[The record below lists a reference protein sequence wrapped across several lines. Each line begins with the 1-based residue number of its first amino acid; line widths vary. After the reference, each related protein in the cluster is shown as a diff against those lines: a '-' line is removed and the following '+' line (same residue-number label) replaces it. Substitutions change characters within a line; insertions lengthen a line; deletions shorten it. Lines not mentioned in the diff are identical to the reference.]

1 MNQIE
6 TVYIEGVGP
15 YGVRVNGGW
24 YGIGKQAP
32 FGPDSFQKGQTVTV
46 GVATAQSGKK
56 YINEIHNGANNA
68 IAAPG
73 PSPVP
78 PRSAPPPVVASAPRQ
93 GYSSNDPD
101 LQERIARNTAYQKA
115 TDSVSRLLTPFVAKE
130 EDILPKLKLYVEDMA
145 GWLYGRIKN
154 DPVAA

>member
-6 TVYIEGVGP
+6 TIFIEGVGP

-32 FGPDSFQKGQTVTV
+32 FGPESFQKGQTVTV

-56 YINEIHNGANNA
+56 YINEIHNGAVTVA
-68 IAAPG
+68 S

-78 PRSAPPPVVASAPRQ
+78 TRPAIPPPMAPAPRH
-93 GYSSNDPD
+93 GYSSGDPE

-145 GWLYGRIKN
+145 TWLMGRIKN
-154 DPVAA
+154 EAVPA